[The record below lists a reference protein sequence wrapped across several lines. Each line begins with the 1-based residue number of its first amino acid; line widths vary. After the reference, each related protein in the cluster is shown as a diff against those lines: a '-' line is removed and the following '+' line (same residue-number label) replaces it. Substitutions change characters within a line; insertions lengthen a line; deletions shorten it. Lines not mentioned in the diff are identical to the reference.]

1 MSIRSNSA
9 MVRWILSGLLL
20 AGSAVM
26 AANKDGPGRQELSS
40 AEHYLELF
48 EKRVSRAKGQTIR
61 PGYEGTEALKR
72 IKKLKEKYPDDA
84 KVEAMFQRARN
95 ILKGS
100 KGETMMIK
108 PGMLAYRK
116 NEQELK
122 KIFSAKAD
130 AQWKALTAKIAG
142 EKSALATAFPV
153 PSHREVDAD
162 DLIGKHVVLTEFD
175 YPRNEYTAFKG
186 QYVFVGSGAK
196 GFYYVELSNRAWR
209 GAYEA
214 LRRYRRLI
222 NRDLPEDGKWTLI
235 GKITGLELMIPQAG
249 KRKTESA
256 HWGWGVEPV
265 AIYVPG
271 CTLAVADA
279 KHALGGTFAGETEME
294 AIKGGMYTVKSIP
307 DDVTPEGLTA
317 IYVTAIKEKNYPLF
331 LECINP
337 DRRKTPTALS
347 RIGYHW
353 DLHQERFATFY
364 CHVTIGKA
372 KVSVLKGFD
381 ASAGGVEDFFLD
393 EKDKAKIKKHAGKLV
408 EAAELFSTAWDEN
421 GKQYGS
427 PKPRFFRRT
436 DKKRWYIE
444 NYPQPF

>member
-1 MSIRSNSA
+1 MA
-9 MVRWILSGLLL
+9 GALLAVLL
-20 AGSAVM
+20 AGGPAVI
-26 AANKDGPGRQELSS
+26 AADKDEPGRQELTS

-48 EKRVSRAKGQTIR
+48 EKKVARAKGQTIR
-61 PGYEGTEALKR
+61 PGYEGNEALKR
-72 IKKLKEKYPDDA
+72 IKKLKIRYPDNA
-84 KVEAMFQRARN
+84 KVEALFQRARN

-100 KGETMMIK
+100 KGETMTIK
-108 PGMLAYRK
+108 PEMLAYRRS
-116 NEQELK
+116 EQELK
-122 KIFSAKAD
+122 KIFAGKAD
-130 AQWKALTAKIAG
+130 AKLKTLKAGIAG
-142 EKSALATAFPV
+142 EKKMLASAFTA

-162 DLIGKHVVLTEFD
+162 DLVGKYVVLTEFD

-235 GKITGLELMIPQAG
+235 GKVTGLELMIPQAG

-271 CTLAVADA
+271 CTLAIADA
-279 KHALGGTFAGETEME
+279 KHELGGSFAGESEME
-294 AIKGGMYTVKSIP
+294 KIKGAMYTVKSIP
-307 DDVTPEGLTA
+307 DNVTPEELTA
-317 IYVTAIKEKNYPLF
+317 IYITAIKEKNYPLF

-353 DLHQERFATFY
+353 DLHQERFAKLY

-381 ASAGGVEDFFLD
+381 VSAGGVEDFFLD
-393 EKDKAKIKKHAGKLV
+393 DKDKAKIKKHAGTLV
-408 EAAELFSTAWDEN
+408 EEAELFSKAWDEN

-436 DKKRWYIE
+436 NKKRWYID